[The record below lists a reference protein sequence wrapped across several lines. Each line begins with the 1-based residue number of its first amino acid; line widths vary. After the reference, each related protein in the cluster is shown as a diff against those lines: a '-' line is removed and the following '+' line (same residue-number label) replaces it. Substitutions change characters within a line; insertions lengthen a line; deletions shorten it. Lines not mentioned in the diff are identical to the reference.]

1 MRLKKKLKIKL
12 FTSAERLIALRNLK
26 PKRKEGFLKVISIFS
41 FIGIMLGVAILI
53 IVMSVMNGFRTE
65 LTNKI
70 LGFNPHVVIKPYNN
84 KNIDSKFKEQLKK
97 EFPKI
102 KILDSFSG
110 EGVVINNDY
119 AKGIII
125 KGLDPKNKKNSIF
138 LKKILIEGDQY
149 EISKGEIIVGNEL
162 AMELNLAVGDKINL
176 LSSVYI
182 NTPFGGLPKQETYSV
197 GGVFS
202 SGFYEFDKNIVFLN
216 LEETLFFFDKTK
228 LDINLE
234 VYLPNPLK
242 ANNIKDRIGIIN
254 NNFYVYS
261 WIDINKSFFS
271 ALKVER
277 NVMFIILT
285 LIIIVAAFNIISGLT
300 ILIKNKTKEI
310 AILKTLGLSN
320 KSIVRSFFL
329 TGFTIGFTAS
339 VFGIIIG
346 ILFSENIESIRVFLS
361 YVMNVEIFP
370 SDVYFLNEMP
380 SEINSFSI
388 MIIFIFSLVITTIA
402 SLIPAIAISKMNT
415 IKALKYE

>member
-1 MRLKKKLKIKL
+1 
-12 FTSAERLIALRNLK
+12 
-26 PKRKEGFLKVISIFS
+26 
-41 FIGIMLGVAILI
+41 MLGVAILI

-70 LGFNPHVVIKPYNN
+70 LGFNPHVIIKPYNES
-84 KNIDSKFKEQLKK
+84 KIDSKFRDQLAKN
-97 EFPKI
+97 FTNI
-102 KILDSFSG
+102 QVLDSYSG

-119 AKGIII
+119 AKGLMI
-125 KGLDPKNKKNSIF
+125 KGLDQDNEKNLNF
-138 LKKILIEGDQY
+138 LKKILIEGSSGK
-149 EISKGEIIVGNEL
+149 IKKGQIIVGKEL
-162 AMELNLAVGDKINL
+162 AIELNLAVGDKINL

-182 NTPFGGLPKQETYSV
+182 GTPFGGLPKQETYFV
-197 GGVFS
+197 GGIFS
-202 SGFYEFDKNIVFLN
+202 SGFYEFDKNVVFLN
-216 LEETLFFFDKTK
+216 LKETLYFFGKTK
-228 LDINLE
+228 RDINLE
-234 VYLPNPLK
+234 IYLSNPLK
-242 ANNIKDRIGIIN
+242 ADEIKDKIGLMN

-261 WIDINKSFFS
+261 WIDLNKSFFS

-320 KSIVRSFFL
+320 SSIIKSFFL
-329 TGFTIGFTAS
+329 TGFTIGFMAS
-339 VFGIIIG
+339 VSGILIG
-346 ILFSENIESIRVFLS
+346 VLFSENIESIRVFLS
-361 YVMNVEIFP
+361 YILNVEIFP
-370 SDVYFLNEMP
+370 SDVYFLDELP

-388 MIIFIFSLVITTIA
+388 MIIFIFSLVTTSLA

>member
-1 MRLKKKLKIKL
+1 L

-53 IVMSVMNGFRTE
+53 IFMSVMNGFRTE

-70 LGFNPHVVIKPYNN
+70 LGFNPHVIIKPYNDS
-84 KNIDSKFKEQLKK
+84 KIDSKFRDQLAKN
-97 EFPKI
+97 FTNI
-102 KILDSFSG
+102 QVLDSYSG
-110 EGVVINNDY
+110 EGVVINIDY
-119 AKGIII
+119 AKGLMI
-125 KGLDPKNKKNSIF
+125 KGLDQDNEKNLIF
-138 LKKILIEGDQY
+138 LKKILIEGNSGK
-149 EISKGEIIVGNEL
+149 IKKGQIIVGKEL
-162 AMELNLAVGDKINL
+162 AIELNLALGDKINL

-182 NTPFGGLPKQETYSV
+182 GTPFGSLPKQETYSV

-202 SGFYEFDKNIVFLN
+202 SGFYEFDRNVVFLN
-216 LEETLFFFDKTK
+216 LKETLYFFDKTK
-228 LDINLE
+228 RDINLE
-234 VYLPNPLK
+234 VYLSNPLK
-242 ANNIKDRIGIIN
+242 ADEIKDKIGLMN

-261 WIDINKSFFS
+261 WIDLNKSFFS

-320 KSIVRSFFL
+320 SSIIKSFFL
-329 TGFTIGFTAS
+329 TGFTIGFMAS
-339 VFGIIIG
+339 VFGILIG
-346 ILFSENIESIRVFLS
+346 VLFSENIESIRVFLS
-361 YVMNVEIFP
+361 YILNVEIFP
-370 SDVYFLNEMP
+370 SDVYFLDEIP

-388 MIIFIFSLVITTIA
+388 MIIFIFSLVITSLA